1 MRWLALP
8 LLSLLLSFAHAADTI
23 TVKNAWARASA
34 PGRTI
39 TAAYLTIESS
49 RPLTLY
55 KVTSPAAGA
64 VEMHTMNMK
73 GDVME
78 MHQVEGIAVKPGAPA
93 KLEPGGLHLML
104 IDLKK
109 PLKAGD
115 TVDLALSFK
124 DGTRPAV
131 SKGIKVP
138 VKTSAD

>member
-8 LLSLLLSFAHAADTI
+8 LLSLLLSIAHAADTI
-23 TVKNAWARASA
+23 TVKDAWVRATT

-39 TAAYLTIESS
+39 TGAYLTIESTQ
-49 RPLTLY
+49 PLTLY
-55 KVTSPAAGA
+55 KVTTPVAGT

-78 MHQVEGIAVKPGAPA
+78 MRQVEGIDVKPGSPA
-93 KLEPGGLHLML
+93 RLEPGSLHLML

-115 TVDLALSFK
+115 TIDLALSFK
-124 DGTRPAV
+124 DGKRPTV

-138 VKTSAD
+138 VKTNAN